1 MRHGAAGARWWCRAA
16 CAEVEGGW
24 FGDELYERSLVLI
37 NNEMRTDDSRSI
49 VAWALLTGA
58 FPLREHPGPGTHASA
73 SALTGAPCP
82 HPLTNRGTNVR
93 PHTSHARRHTLSA
106 TVNSVQRKIK

>member
-1 MRHGAAGARWWCRAA
+1 M
-16 CAEVEGGW
+16 EGGGGVW
-24 FGDELYERSLVLI
+24 RRTILTLLLVLI

-73 SALTGAPCP
+73 SALTGS
-82 HPLTNRGTNVR
+82 GGM
-93 PHTSHARRHTLSA
+93 
-106 TVNSVQRKIK
+106 